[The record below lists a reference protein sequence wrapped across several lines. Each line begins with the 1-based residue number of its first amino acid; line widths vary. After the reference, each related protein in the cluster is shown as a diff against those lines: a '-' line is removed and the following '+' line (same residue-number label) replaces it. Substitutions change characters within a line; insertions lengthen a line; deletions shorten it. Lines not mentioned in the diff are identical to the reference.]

1 MKKDPLPAG
10 VTAPVP
16 RIFISATSG
25 DLGTVRTKVANAI
38 RGIGA
43 LPIGEEAHLISSD
56 FSKIHLQRDQEIAAL
71 QGPALSV

>member
-1 MKKDPLPAG
+1 MKKDTPPAG

-25 DLGTVRTKVANAI
+25 DLRTVREKVRNALP
-38 RGIGA
+38 GIGA
-43 LPIGEEAHLISSD
+43 LPIGKETHLISSD
-56 FSKIHLQRDQEIAAL
+56 FSKIHLQRDQEIAVL